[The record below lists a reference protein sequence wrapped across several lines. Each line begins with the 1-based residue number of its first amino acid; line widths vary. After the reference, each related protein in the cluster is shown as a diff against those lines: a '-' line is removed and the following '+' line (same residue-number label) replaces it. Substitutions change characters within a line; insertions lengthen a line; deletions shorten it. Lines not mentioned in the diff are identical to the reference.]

1 MRHTYAF
8 LIALS
13 LAGCSASKAPASIE
27 PLVSEFVYESL
38 VLSPSAA
45 TANGYHT
52 HAGKVLDSE
61 LEDYSPAGIEKSRSF
76 LKSWEAKLGAVDS
89 KTLDGESRADLELMR
104 NQVRYGLYDLET
116 IRPLEHNPTIAV
128 ETLGTALFTPMSVE
142 YAPVEERFRHII
154 ARLRVTPAFFSGAAA
169 TLKSSN
175 PIWVQVALEENEGN
189 RRLIQTTLREA
200 CPEALRKEYDGVSP
214 AALSA
219 LEMFDGRL
227 RRLADEGENAWRLG
241 PEKFEAKFRFVLG
254 SSITPAALLEEAE
267 ADLTKIRRKMFELAL
282 PLHAKWFPSHKDKD
296 AVDLNLIVGEVM
308 DRIAQDHSKPSE
320 YFEDAQKTL
329 DETRAFLRA
338 HERELI
344 ANPPVDNLKII
355 PTPEFMRGG
364 YGVGGFSP
372 APSLQPELGAYY
384 WLTPI
389 PADWPKER
397 VESKLREYN
406 RYGLRLLTI
415 HEAIPG
421 HYVQFEYANRVEPKG
436 RRVLRS
442 VFGSG
447 TYVEG
452 WAVYATEKML
462 ESGYGGNPPEMQ
474 LTFYKQLLRSVAN
487 AILDIKLHTANMQE
501 AEAMDLMVQKT
512 FQEKEEA
519 VAKWQRAR
527 LQSTQLSTYYT
538 GYKQWLRLRAAAE
551 AKGGSAFVAGDFH
564 KKALEAGALPVDTL
578 ATLLGLSANGA
589 SAKGEKR

>member
-1 MRHTYAF
+1 M
-8 LIALS
+8 
-13 LAGCSASKAPASIE
+13 E
-27 PLVSEFVYESL
+27 PVVAEFVYESL
-38 VLSPSAA
+38 ALSPTAA

-52 HAGKVLDSE
+52 HAGRSLDRE
-61 LEDYSPAGIEKSRSF
+61 LEDYSAAGVEKSRLF
-76 LKSWEAKLGAVDS
+76 LESWNTRLEGIDPAS
-89 KTLDGESRADLELMR
+89 LDAESRADLELMR
-104 NQVRYGLYDLET
+104 NQVKYGLYDNET
-116 IRPLEHNPTIAV
+116 IRSLEHNPTIAV

-142 YAPVEERFRHII
+142 YAPLEERFRHII
-154 ARLRVTPAFFSGAAA
+154 SRLRAAPGFLSGAAA
-169 TLKSSN
+169 SLKSSN

-189 RRLIQTTLREA
+189 RRLIQTTLRAA
-200 CPEALRKEYDGVSP
+200 CPEALRKEYDEVSP

-219 LEMFDGRL
+219 LDMFDGRL
-227 RRLADEGENAWRLG
+227 KRLADEGENGWRLG
-241 PEKFEAKFRFVLG
+241 PEKFGTKFKFVLG
-254 SSITPAALLEEAE
+254 SSLTPAALLQEAE
-267 ADLTKIRRKMFELAL
+267 SDLTKIRRKMFDLAL

-296 AVDLNLIVGEVM
+296 AVDLNLIVGEVL
-308 DRIAQDHSKPSE
+308 DRIAQDHSKPAE

-329 DETRAFLRA
+329 DETRAFLKA

-344 ANPPVDNLKII
+344 PNPPSDNLKII
-355 PTPEFMRGG
+355 PTPEFMRGV
-364 YGVGGFSP
+364 YGVGGFNP
-372 APSLQPELGAYY
+372 APALQPELGAYY

-389 PADWPKER
+389 PADWPRER

-421 HYVQFEYANRVEPKG
+421 HYVQFEYANRVEPKA

-452 WAVYATEKML
+452 WAVYSTEKML
-462 ESGYGGNPPEMQ
+462 EAGYDGNPAEMQ

-501 AEAMDLMVQKT
+501 QEAMDLMVQKT

-519 VAKWQRAR
+519 VAKWKRAR
-527 LQSTQLSTYYT
+527 LQSTQLSTYYS

-551 AKGGSAFVAGDFH
+551 AKGGSSFAAGDFH

-578 ATLLGLSANGA
+578 ATLLGLSGSGA
-589 SAKGEKR
+589 SAKGEKQ